1 MYLVLLSASDSINL
15 NVKDHE
21 TKNKMLVDI
30 KYEQEKMV
38 AASTST
44 ILLVKSHDGWEL
56 GCQKIV
62 WYESEI
68 LPALFIP
75 SK

>member
-38 AASTST
+38 AASVLSV
-44 ILLVKSHDGWEL
+44 LLIESHGR
-56 GCQKIV
+56 
-62 WYESEI
+62 
-68 LPALFIP
+68 
-75 SK
+75 